1 MTRRHVLLRETL
13 ARPLT
18 PAEATAAGFILPTE
32 RCVEGLPVYATT
44 ALVEE
49 LQSACAED
57 WQAAAERMARGAW
70 AAARAATRNQAGPR
84 PRRWRAQY
92 RADDGRQTLP
102 IAVTMQRP
110 GLEDRGII
118 LAMLDGE

>member
-57 WQAAAERMARGAW
+57 WQAAA
-70 AAARAATRNQAGPR
+70 RAATRNQAGPR